1 MNLHRQKAT
10 HAASIPSRGR
20 RRRGPGLRARAGL
33 AWCAVAGLPLLL
45 TTLGGAPAHAQA
57 AAQRWD
63 TRSLDSPIMKLH
75 PDTTGACSEAGG
87 SRRAR
92 RNRGDWPLT
101 HLSPR
106 PPPGLW

>member
-1 MNLHRQKAT
+1 MNLHRRNAT

-33 AWCAVAGLPLLL
+33 AWCAVAGLPLL
-45 TTLGGAPAHAQA
+45 
-57 AAQRWD
+57 
-63 TRSLDSPIMKLH
+63 
-75 PDTTGACSEAGG
+75 
-87 SRRAR
+87 RAR

-106 PPPGLW
+106 PPPGPLVGRDVFRGSSQPA